1 MLLSLLVSKEKA
13 SWNWHEP
20 VWLLT
25 LSAEEQ
31 SKNEKQIPHP
41 AKTAHR
47 VLRSGQ
53 AGIRDDIDVGD

>member
-25 LSAEEQ
+25 LSGEEQ

-41 AKTAHR
+41 AKTA
-47 VLRSGQ
+47 
-53 AGIRDDIDVGD
+53 GIRDDIQAGGDSDIN